1 MLYSQQTDNIFEL
14 TYACHE
20 AKAQYEEFRKK
31 TLPFKE
37 YIANSNL
44 EISRYDS
51 LVNALSTMPVFI
63 LNDRAKVDR
72 NVCLTLAVNIR
83 RMLIDNNED
92 MKEYVMYYQF
102 TEKRLSTL
110 NSYADSQY
118 EFIQQSIFSG
128 G

>member
-1 MLYSQQTDNIFEL
+1 MSQEVFETMRNIMERSSQNAIMLYSQQTDNIFEL

-51 LVNALSTMPVFI
+51 LVNALSTMPVSS
-63 LNDRAKVDR
+63 
-72 NVCLTLAVNIR
+72 
-83 RMLIDNNED
+83 
-92 MKEYVMYYQF
+92 
-102 TEKRLSTL
+102 STTAQK
-110 NSYADSQY
+110 STATSV
-118 EFIQQSIFSG
+118 
-128 G
+128 